1 MNLFGRM
8 ARWWRESGARH
19 AAYMNQPHGRVHCNI
34 CYDVGF
40 DYSGLRCKCV
50 SGSESNG

>member
-1 MNLFGRM
+1 MSM
-8 ARWWRESGARH
+8 WRKFLVWLTEYQYAPSEPAK
-19 AAYMNQPHGRVHCNI
+19 CKI

-40 DYSGLRCKCV
+40 DSSGLRCKCV